1 MLNTQFTLYLLSFSK
16 YPDFTVAIT
25 LITVLVDETAKLA
38 RYIIGLRIIEHSETH

>member
-1 MLNTQFTLYLLSFSK
+1 MLKTQFTLYLLSFSK

-38 RYIIGLRIIEHSETH
+38 RHIIGLRFIL